1 MGTVSVLQTINVGV
15 QEIPEATV
23 GTNPSSA
30 NVGTVA
36 DATGVALAS
45 PGELLLVQVGIENF
59 RGEANTVTVTVTDSH
74 ANESFLGQAVLAF
87 DEGDDSIAFAEF
99 SDFPFQADQV
109 TPMDECDY
117 RINVVGSTVAYQVF
131 AL

>member
-1 MGTVSVLQTINVGV
+1 MATVSILQSVNVGV
-15 QEIPEATV
+15 QQIPDVTV

-30 NVGTVA
+30 TVGTVA
-36 DATGVALAS
+36 DATGQALAS

-59 RGEANTVTVTVTDSH
+59 RSEANTVTITVTDSH
-74 ANESFLGQAVLAF
+74 ANDSFLGQAVLAF
-87 DEGDDSIAFAEF
+87 DEGDDSIAFVQF
-99 SDFPFQADQV
+99 SDFPLQADQV
-109 TPMDECDY
+109 TPMDKCDY